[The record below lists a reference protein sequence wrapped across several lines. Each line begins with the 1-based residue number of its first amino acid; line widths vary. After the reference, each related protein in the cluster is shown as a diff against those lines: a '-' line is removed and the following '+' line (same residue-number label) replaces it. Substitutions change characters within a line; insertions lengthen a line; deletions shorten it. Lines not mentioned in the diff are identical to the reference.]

1 MASICTHVSR
11 SLPGSSLGAASRSPP
26 GLLLAG
32 TRRRLRQALITRRG
46 PAARAP
52 PGTGRK
58 RCEVGGGKEGGRGI
72 GCLAGKAVVHGVN
85 WSSPH
90 GHTRF
95 AWGQP
100 QRCSNG
106 RRATR
111 CSRLLAGWRPARGR
125 AHLQKQCT
133 MQSEQGSSARLYLAR
148 SCGEGR
154 GKAVGMRV
162 RLGAP
167 SRFLS
172 VQGSTRARSGQSA
185 SRAHAGLPAPR
196 VSRGTWRSGPRCEH
210 WTARAS
216 THLPARGA
224 GEAADKGLAA
234 EVNQAVPD
242 AALQRRRGAHHQ

>member
-1 MASICTHVSR
+1 MYPCIQKPPWQ
-11 SLPGSSLGAASRSPP
+11 LPGCRQPQPARPPPSRYTQAPAAGADHAPRACSSRASWHR
-26 GLLLAG
+26 A
-32 TRRRLRQALITRRG
+32 QALRG
-46 PAARAP
+46 
-52 PGTGRK
+52 
-58 RCEVGGGKEGGRGI
+58 GGGKEGGRGI